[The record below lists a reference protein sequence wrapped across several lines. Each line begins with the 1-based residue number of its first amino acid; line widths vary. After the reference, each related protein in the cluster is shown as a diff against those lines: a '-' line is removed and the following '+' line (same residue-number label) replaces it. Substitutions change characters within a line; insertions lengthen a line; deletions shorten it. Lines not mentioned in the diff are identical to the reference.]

1 MAVPVD
7 RFVTPEQDFAGL
19 QQVGDTMQRNRI
31 MEERKQEELR
41 QEEKERV
48 GKTAASMRYFANYLD
63 PKDRYTGTYYD
74 PKMNEYLGN
83 ALTQAYDLARKG
95 AGEAEILT
103 AISPL
108 VNKANDYQQK
118 AKMYSENKKQLLA
131 AVKGQKG
138 YNIENISKYL
148 DQEMFEGKDIEK
160 VDPADMF
167 GALDNVYTKYG
178 SQITNDEA
186 LDELISKL
194 PTSKV
199 TTDIISYNARG
210 GKQRNKAMV
219 DMPNIFVQEE
229 ENGQTTFVPRYDKAT
244 DFGEDIVAEFEDA
257 SGQKVE
263 APVRLLEQKTFD
275 QIIKSSPA
283 IQHRLGALVNEAIQ
297 AGKYTDANGRPLTL
311 NSPQAQNLAR
321 AILYDELKA
330 KAQVQRNIVQE
341 TKPTQIRISTGGSS
355 KSSEEQIDLREYPD
369 TTDGGKNITSLMQGV
384 DVTSLVTGDKFPAKD
399 VVYYPGTQKVKFTN
413 ISGGTE
419 TMNLTTFLQNLKPQ
433 NPAQDIKFLKGLRTA
448 ITGEKP
454 TQPTPQP
461 SKKEIKRSDIPAKA
475 KAAGYSVS
483 EYESLLKKNGVTIK
497 D

>member
-1 MAVPVD
+1 MALPVD

-19 QQVGDTMQRNRI
+19 QQVGDSMQRNRLL
-31 MEERKQEELR
+31 EERKQENLR
-41 QEEKERV
+41 EEEKERV

-74 PKMNEYLGN
+74 PKMNEYLGT
-83 ALTQAYDLARKG
+83 ALGQAYDLAKKG

-118 AKMYSENKKQLLA
+118 AKMYSENKKQFLSA
-131 AVKGQKG
+131 IKGQKG
-138 YNIENISKYL
+138 YNVENIARLL
-148 DQEMFEGKDIEK
+148 DQEMFEGKDIDK
-160 VDPADMF
+160 VDPTDM
-167 GALDNVYTKYG
+167 GAALNNIYSKHG
-178 SQITNDEA
+178 SEITNDEA
-186 LDELISKL
+186 LDEFISKL

-219 DMPNIFVQEE
+219 DMPNIFLQEE
-229 ENGQTTFVPRYDKAT
+229 EGGQSVFVPRYDKAT
-244 DFGEDIVAEFEDA
+244 DFGEDIVGEFQDE
-257 SGQKVE
+257 SGQTVE
-263 APVRLLEQKTFD
+263 APVRLLEQNTFD

-283 IQHRLGALVNEAIQ
+283 IQYRLGALVNEAIQ
-297 AGKYTDANGRPLTL
+297 TGKYTDGNGKPLTL

-341 TKPTQIRISTGGSS
+341 TKPTQIRISTGGGS